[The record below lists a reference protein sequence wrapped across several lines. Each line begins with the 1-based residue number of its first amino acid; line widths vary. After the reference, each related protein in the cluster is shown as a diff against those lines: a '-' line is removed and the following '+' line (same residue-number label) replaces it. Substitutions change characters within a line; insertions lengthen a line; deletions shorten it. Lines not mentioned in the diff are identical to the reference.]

1 MIQPVTK
8 TINIPI
14 LEEQQL
20 ISKITDVFRDINSD
34 LCKKKDKKTLNDI
47 VLKYLIN
54 DAVAGGFMQV
64 FLSKFPLDEESLLAY
79 NHKDNETRKKKLI

>member
-14 LEEQQL
+14 LEEQWL

-54 DAVAGGFMQV
+54 DAVAGGFM
-64 FLSKFPLDEESLLAY
+64 
-79 NHKDNETRKKKLI
+79 